1 MILVTGAAGKTG
13 LAVLAAL
20 KARGAKV
27 RAIVRDDA
35 QILPVRQAG
44 ATEVVVGDLL
54 DADVWRLAT
63 TAVSHI
69 YHIGPNLHP
78 NEVRIGQLMIAAARA
93 IGNCRV
99 VYHSVIH
106 PQIRE
111 MPHHWR
117 KLKVENILF
126 DSGLPFTV
134 LQPTAYMQNLLTYL
148 SAIQNDGILPVPYPA
163 ATSLSLVDLHD
174 VAAVAAK
181 VLTEH
186 GQHRYATYE
195 LVGTEPLSQTAV
207 ADTFSQ
213 ILHRPIE
220 VRPVSLATVA
230 GPGAGQ
236 QAWAKQTAATAVAM
250 FAYYAASGMAGNPQ
264 VLRFLLGHEP
274 TSLADFIKRT
284 VS

>member
-20 KARGAKV
+20 KQRGVKTRAFV
-27 RAIVRDDA
+27 RNDN
-35 QILPVRQAG
+35 QILPVRRAG

-54 DADVWRLAT
+54 DADVWRMAT
-63 TAVSHI
+63 TAVSRI

-148 SAIQNDGILPVPYPA
+148 PAIQNDGILPVPYPA
-163 ATSLSLVDLHD
+163 ETRLSLVDLND
-174 VAAVAAK
+174 VATVAAK
-181 VLTEH
+181 VLTEPGH
-186 GQHRYATYE
+186 KYATYE

-220 VRPVSLATVA
+220 VRPVSLASWEAQALANGSAKATVA
-230 GPGAGQ
+230 
-236 QAWAKQTAATAVAM
+236 TAAAM
-250 FAYYAASGMAGNPQ
+250 FAYYAESGMAGNPQ

-274 TSLADFIKRT
+274 TSLSDFIKRT
-284 VS
+284 V

>member
-134 LQPTAYMQNLLTYL
+134 LQPTAYMQNLLPYL

-174 VAAVAAK
+174 VATVAAK

-220 VRPVSLATVA
+220 VRPVSLATWEA
-230 GPGAGQ
+230 
-236 QAWAKQTAATAVAM
+236 QALTNGTAKETVKTAVAM
-250 FAYYAASGMAGNPQ
+250 FTYYATSGMTGNPQ

>member
-20 KARGAKV
+20 KARGAKTRAFV
-27 RAIVRDDA
+27 RNDN
-35 QILPVRQAG
+35 QILPARQAG

-63 TAVSHI
+63 TTVSHI

-78 NEVRIGQLMIAAARA
+78 NEVRIGQLMVAAARA

-117 KLKVENILF
+117 KLKMENILF
-126 DSGLPFTV
+126 DSGLSFTV

-148 SAIQNDGILPVPYPA
+148 PTIQKDGILPVPYPA
-163 ATSLSLVDLHD
+163 STSLSLVDLHD

-186 GQHRYATYE
+186 GQHGYATYE

-220 VRPVSLATVA
+220 VRPVSLEAW
-230 GPGAGQ
+230 
-236 QAWAKQTAATAVAM
+236 QAQALANGMGKQTAATAVAM

-264 VLRFLLGHEP
+264 VLRFLLGREP

>member
-20 KARGAKV
+20 KARGAKT
-27 RAIVRDDA
+27 RAFVRDDD

-44 ATEVVVGDLL
+44 ASEVVVGDLL

-78 NEVRIGQLMIAAARA
+78 NEVRIGQLMIASART

-111 MPHHWR
+111 MPHHWN

-148 SAIQNDGILPVPYPA
+148 PAIQNDGILPVPYPA
-163 ATSLSLVDLHD
+163 ETSLSLVDLHD
-174 VAAVAAK
+174 VATIAAK
-181 VLTEH
+181 VLTEPGH
-186 GQHRYATYE
+186 KYATYE

-213 ILHRPIE
+213 ILHRAIE
-220 VRPVSLATVA
+220 VQPISLANWQAQAQANGVA
-230 GPGAGQ
+230 
-236 QAWAKQTAATAVAM
+236 KEVVETASSM
-250 FAYYAASGMAGNPQ
+250 FAYYAESGMAGNPQ

-274 TSLADFIKRT
+274 TSLADFIKRS
-284 VS
+284 V